1 MGNKLNL
8 LVRTTSLFLVVA
20 MAGWQNPP
28 LTERQ
33 KTMSLNEQYN
43 QLASVVAATKYL
55 KYKCSRSDLPADSVI
70 MKTANRV
77 AVQKGWHSLSTE
89 ELVKHSDDIYHRLT
103 KDSTQEQI
111 KCNDFNRQLRKFI
124 NEL

>member
-1 MGNKLNL
+1 MKKKLNFLIHITL
-8 LVRTTSLFLVVA
+8 LSLVVVIT
-20 MAGWQNPP
+20 GCQTSR
-28 LTERQ
+28 LTAQQ
-33 KTMSLNEQYN
+33 KTTSLNEQNN

-70 MKTANRV
+70 MDAANRV
-77 AVQKGWHSLSTE
+77 AEKKGWHSLSTE
-89 ELVKHSDDIYHRLT
+89 KLVKYSNDIYQRLT